1 MLKFLRD
8 EEGQGMVEY
17 GLLLGLIAIAVIAVL
32 VVLGPRIANMFGGVN
47 DALPE
52 ITTGSYGA

>member
-32 VVLGPRIANMFGGVN
+32 IILGPRIANMFQDVN

-52 ITTGSYGA
+52 DVGA

>member
-32 VVLGPRIANMFGGVN
+32 VILGPRIANMFSDVN
-47 DALPE
+47 EALPD
-52 ITTGSYGA
+52 TAG

>member
-1 MLKFLRD
+1 MLKFFKD

-32 VVLGPRIANMFGGVN
+32 VVLGPRIANMFGDVN
-47 DALPE
+47 EALPE
-52 ITTGSYGA
+52 VTTGTY